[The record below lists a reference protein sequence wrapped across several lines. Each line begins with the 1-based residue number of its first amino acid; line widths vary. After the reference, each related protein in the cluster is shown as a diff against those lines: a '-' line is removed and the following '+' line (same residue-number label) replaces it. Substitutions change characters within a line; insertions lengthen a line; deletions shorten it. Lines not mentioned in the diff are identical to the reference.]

1 MGRAPPFRLLSHL
14 HHPRHFPRLR
24 RPHRGW
30 REPSPQPAARLIALV
45 AALVLISG
53 LSLHALTGTAGAT
66 TKPASPAP
74 TSIPTDPLRGLVV
87 LAYHEIAEPRGAIT
101 PDLAVSPAQ
110 FAAQLAWLQGHG
122 YHFVSAE
129 QVRRARSGGPPLP
142 PHPLLLS
149 FDDGY
154 RSVYSEAF
162 PLLRRYHAPALLG
175 LVGHWLEPETGP
187 VDFGDARIDRSR
199 LLSWDQIRAM
209 VRSGLVE
216 AGSHT
221 YDLHHGIPGNP
232 QGNSEPAVTTRAYA
246 AGVYEDETRYRQRLR
261 ADLQANS
268 DLLQRRLGQK
278 PQAVIWPYGRYNSS
292 AATVASSLGMPL
304 GLNLDDG
311 ANGPAV
317 PLSALRRVL
326 MTAEMAGVPGLAGEL
341 ALRRLDIDDT
351 HRAVKAMHVDLDS
364 IHDPDPIQT
373 ERNLALLLRR
383 IDAMGVNTV
392 YLQAFADP
400 DGNGAADALY
410 FPNRHLPLR
419 DDLFNH
425 VAWEIRTRTRVRRLY
440 AWMPVLAFELP
451 ASEPVAADRV
461 QTQPRRDGTVP
472 PGYPRLSPFSERAM
486 AVVADLYA
494 DLARR
499 ATFDGLIFHD
509 DALLSDYE
517 DASPAALRR
526 YASWGLPTDLSVL
539 RADDR
544 LLARWTTLRT
554 EVLQRL
560 TLQLAERVRREQPQL
575 RTARNLYAQV
585 VLNPHA
591 EAWMSQSLP
600 AALRDY
606 DFTAVEAMPFME
618 GATDPMVFL
627 GQLVE
632 RVKREPQGLQ
642 KVVFE
647 LQSTDWRSRRDV
659 STSVLAE
666 QWRELYR
673 LGARHV
679 GYYPDNPFRGT
690 PDPAVL
696 RPVLDAHSSA
706 ARLS

>member
-1 MGRAPPFRLLSHL
+1 MLPCGGIAPEPCRPRPRRRLPRLPLPLPAPP
-14 HHPRHFPRLR
+14 PDAARHRRWRPRL
-24 RPHRGW
+24 
-30 REPSPQPAARLIALV
+30 ARWLAVPLALV
-45 AALVLISG
+45 AVLG
-53 LSLHALTGTAGAT
+53 LSAGLARPSP
-66 TKPASPAP
+66 PAA
-74 TSIPTDPLRGLVV
+74 DPLRGLVV
-87 LAYHEIAEPRGAIT
+87 LAYHEIAEPGRAIT

-110 FAAQLAWLQGHG
+110 FAAQLAWLRGHG
-122 YHFVSAE
+122 HHFVSAE
-129 QVRRARSGGPPLP
+129 QVRRARSGGPALPLRP
-142 PHPLLLS
+142 VLLS
-149 FDDGY
+149 FDDGL
-154 RSVYSEAF
+154 RSVYTEAF
-162 PLLRRYHAPALLG
+162 PLLRRHRAPALLG
-175 LVGHWLEPETGP
+175 LVGHWLEPEDGP
-187 VDFGDARIDRSR
+187 VDFGDTRIDRQQ
-199 LLSWDQIRAM
+199 LLSWGEIRAM

-216 AGSHT
+216 AGSHS
-221 YDLHHGIPGNP
+221 YDLHRGIAGNP
-232 QGNSEPAVTTRAYA
+232 QGNSEPAATTRAYA
-246 AGVYEDETRYRQRLR
+246 GGAYEDEAHYRQRLR

-268 DLLQRRLGQK
+268 DLLERRLGQR
-278 PQAVIWPYGRYNSS
+278 PRAMIWPYGRYNSTG
-292 AATVASSLGMPL
+292 AAIAASLGMPL
-304 GLNLDDG
+304 GLSLDDG

-326 MTAEMAGVPGLAGEL
+326 MTAEMAGVPGLSSEL
-341 ALRRLDIDDT
+341 TLRRLDIGDS
-351 HRAVKAMHVDLDS
+351 HRAVKAMHVDLDG
-364 IHDPDPIQT
+364 IHDPDPAQT

-451 ASEPVAADRV
+451 AGEPAAADRV
-461 QTQPRRDGTVP
+461 QTQPRRDGLVA

-486 AVVADLYA
+486 AVVADLYT
-494 DLARR
+494 DLAQR

-517 DASPAALRR
+517 DASPAALHR
-526 YASWGLPTDLSVL
+526 YARWGLPTDLAAL

-544 LLARWTTLRT
+544 LLGRWTTLRT
-554 EVLQRL
+554 ETLQRL
-560 TLQLAERVRREQPQL
+560 TLQLAERVRQEQPQL

-591 EAWMSQSLP
+591 EAWTSQSLT

-618 GATDPMVFL
+618 EAADPMAFL
-627 GQLVE
+627 AQLVE
-632 RVKREPQGLQ
+632 RVQRQPRGLE

-647 LQSTDWRSRRDV
+647 LQSTDWRTRRDV
-659 STSVLAE
+659 PTAELAA
-666 QWRELYR
+666 QWRALYR

-679 GYYPDNPFRGT
+679 GYYPDNLFRGT

-696 RPVLDAHSSA
+696 RPVLEAHSSA
-706 ARLS
+706 VRLS